1 MKIAEVTIKNNVIT
15 SVMIF
20 LAVVIGIISYGQM
33 GRLEDPEFTIKD
45 IVITTLYPG
54 ATAEEVEEEVTDV
67 IEQAAQQLGQT
78 KEVVSESHVGFS
90 LVTVTM
96 KDKYDKK
103 SMPQV
108 KDELRRKINDAVSKL
123 PPGAG
128 RPVVNDD
135 YGDVYG
141 VYIAFTGD
149 NYSIAEL
156 NDYLKFLKREL
167 LLVQDV
173 KKVEIFGNIPE
184 VIYVEM
190 KRERM
195 SQLGISQEQIYKAL
209 ASKNLVSDAGKVTVG
224 PDYIPI
230 HPSGEF
236 TSVEQFGNLL
246 ISKTPERLI
255 YLKDVAQIRR
265 GYKDPPTYMQ
275 RFNGKPSLAL
285 GISCVDGGNVV
296 VMGEA
301 LEKRFKELKAFAPAG
316 IESGIIS
323 MQSQAVTQAVN
334 GFVVNLIEAIII
346 VIIVLLIFMGVRS
359 GLIIG
364 AVLLITICA
373 SFIIMKSEGIVL
385 QRISLGALI
394 IALGMLVDNAIVIT
408 EGMLIKIE
416 SGEDK
421 IKAANDIVSQTMF
434 PLLGGTLV
442 AITAFGVIGLSE
454 DSTGEYC
461 RSLFQVV
468 GISLLMSWFTA
479 ISVTPF
485 LCAKFI
491 KPKPRKDGEEAVDP
505 YGGGFFLVYK
515 KFLSSCLRLRWLTIA
530 IMVVLL
536 ALSIFGFKYVDK
548 SFFPPSTRPQFMIDC
563 WRFEGTDI
571 YDTEKSAIK
580 IEKYLK
586 KLEHVTDITTIIG
599 QGAARFLL
607 TYTAEKNDSCY
618 FTFLVSVDDPK
629 YLSDLISKV
638 QKHLDQTELDIIS
651 VVKPFEMGP
660 GGGAKIEARFS
671 GPDSKVLRAL
681 AEKSMKLMYE
691 SEEAKGIRIDWKEMI
706 PVVEPILLEAQASRT
721 GIERPDVCQTLQMT
735 FDGTKA
741 GIYRER
747 DTLLNILARAPKK
760 ERDNVAYI
768 NNIQIWSPA
777 ADKMIPLRQVVA
789 GFKTVFKD
797 SIRFRKNRR
806 LTITVQC
813 DPKKGPA
820 SVLFAKLK
828 PQIEALKLPSGYM
841 LEWGGEY
848 ENSSDAQAGLA
859 ANAPLFLLIMI
870 LIVIFLFNSI
880 KKTLVIWLTVPLAM
894 IGITAGLLIA
904 GQPFGFMALL
914 GMLSLVGMQIKNAIV
929 LIDEF
934 NTQMKT
940 GKTPFQ
946 AILDSAV
953 SRIRPVSMAAAT
965 TVLGMMPLLLDDF
978 FKAMAVT
985 IMFGLTF
992 ACVLTMVVVPVFY
1005 AIIFNV
1011 KWEKAV

>member
-1 MKIAEVTIKNNVIT
+1 MKIAEATIKNNVIT

-54 ATAEEVEEEVTDV
+54 ATAKEVEEEVTDV

-128 RPVVNDD
+128 KPVINDD

-156 NDYLKFLKREL
+156 NDYLKLLKREL

-190 KRERM
+190 LRERM

-209 ASKNLVSDAGKVTVG
+209 AAKNLVADAGKVTVG

-236 TSVEQFGNLL
+236 TSAEQFGNLL

-255 YLKDVAQIRR
+255 YLKDVAKIRR

-296 VMGEA
+296 VMGKA
-301 LEKRFKELKAFAPAG
+301 LEKRFKELKALAPAG

-323 MQSQAVTQAVN
+323 MQSEAVTEAVN

-346 VIIVLLIFMGVRS
+346 VIIVLLIFMGMRS

-373 SFIIMKSEGIVL
+373 SFIIMKAGDIVL

-416 SGEDK
+416 AGEDK

-442 AITAFGVIGLSE
+442 AITAFGVIGLSQ

-479 ISVTPF
+479 ITVTPF
-485 LCAKFI
+485 LCTHFI
-491 KPKPRKDGEEAVDP
+491 KPKPRKDGEKTVDP
-505 YGGGFFLVYK
+505 YGGGFFLIYK
-515 KFLSSCLRLRWLTIA
+515 KFLSSCLRLRWLTIT
-530 IMVVLL
+530 IMAVLL
-536 ALSIFGFKYVDK
+536 AISIFGFKYIDK

-571 YDTEKSAIK
+571 RDTEKSAIK
-580 IEKYLK
+580 IEKYLM
-586 KLEHVTDITTIIG
+586 KLDHVTDVTTIIG

-618 FTFLVSVDDPK
+618 FTFLVSVDNPK
-629 YLSDLISKV
+629 YLSDLIAKV
-638 QKHLDQTELDIIS
+638 QKHLDETELDITS

-671 GPDSKVLRAL
+671 GPDSKILRAL
-681 AEKSMKLMYE
+681 AEKTMKIMYD
-691 SEEAKGIRIDWKEMI
+691 SGNAKGIRTDWKEMI

-768 NNIQIWSPA
+768 NDIQIWSPA
-777 ADKMIPLRQVVA
+777 ADKMIPLRQVIS

-797 SIRFRKNRR
+797 SIRFRKDRR

-813 DPKKGPA
+813 DPKSGPA
-820 SVLFAKLK
+820 SLLLAKLM
-828 PQIEALKLPSGYM
+828 PQIEALNLPQGYM

-848 ENSSDAQAGLA
+848 ENSGDAQAGLA

-894 IGITAGLLIA
+894 IGITAGLLVTR
-904 GQPFGFMALL
+904 QPFGFMALL

-934 NTQMKT
+934 NTQMKA
-940 GKTPFQ
+940 GKPPFQ

-992 ACVLTMVVVPVFY
+992 ACVLTMVVVPVLY

-1011 KWEKAV
+1011 KWEKTV